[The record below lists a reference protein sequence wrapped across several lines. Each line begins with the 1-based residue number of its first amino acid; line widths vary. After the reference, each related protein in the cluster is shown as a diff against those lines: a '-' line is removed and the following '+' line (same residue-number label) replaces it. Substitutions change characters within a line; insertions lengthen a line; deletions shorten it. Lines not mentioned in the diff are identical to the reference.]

1 MIQKRDEVINPTP
14 KDIDYDYFFNFLTTP
29 IAIPTTPAQKKT
41 MSVEFPVIVVITVL
55 TTSISEP
62 TAVVIVLPPVS
73 AKNIRHFSSLNY
85 FIVMSDIKAFPE
97 YPQP

>member
-41 MSVEFPVIVVITVL
+41 MSVGFPVIVVITVL

-62 TAVVIVLPPVS
+62 TAVVIVFAPAS
-73 AKNIRHFSSLNY
+73 AINIRHFSFLYY
-85 FIVMSDIKAFPE
+85 FIVMSLINALPL
-97 YPQP
+97 